1 MTSVSWTRSDSP
13 NFQLGWTDFKSPTL
27 RKCLFSCVY
36 GKMFHVFSSIIFHY
50 VSSMMHLF
58 TYLRQKIQ
66 SLNVQTYLKKFP
78 PAIGDSCCVCPTAL
92 ASFLHLLSLSSKTD
106 HTQTPPTLTM
116 SGTSPLKAVGGVPS
130 ESGQSSGVGLTFFIS
145 CRGGSWQRPCQ
156 ALCLSWKWRRRA
168 RVALGCVY
176 VLWWALT
183 HCEEPLTRQFVV
195 EIVIL

>member
-1 MTSVSWTRSDSP
+1 ME
-13 NFQLGWTDFKSPTL
+13 
-27 RKCLFSCVY
+27 
-36 GKMFHVFSSIIFHY
+36 
-50 VSSMMHLF
+50 
-58 TYLRQKIQ
+58 Q
-66 SLNVQTYLKKFP
+66 ST
-78 PAIGDSCCVCPTAL
+78 DSCYVCPRAY

-195 EIVIL
+195 EIVILQGSMSMDLILLFECGCVAVVEGLISLIGECWHGLAGIWQNNKWCRHNRQHKLQLRSYLLPA